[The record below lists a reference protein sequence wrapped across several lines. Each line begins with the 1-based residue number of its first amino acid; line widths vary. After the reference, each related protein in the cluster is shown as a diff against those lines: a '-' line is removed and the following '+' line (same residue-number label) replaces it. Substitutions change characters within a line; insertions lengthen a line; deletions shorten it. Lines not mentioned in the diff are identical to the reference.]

1 MTAKIINLLDH
12 LQKQTKEYRKSA
24 LRKALIDYYQS
35 LNGSGI
41 SIPAFQLADLDIK
54 RIEAENSINYWYK
67 RLINAR

>member
-12 LQKQTKEYRKSA
+12 MQKQTKEYRKSA
-24 LRKALIDYYQS
+24 LRKALIGFYQT
-35 LNGSGI
+35 LNGSEV

-54 RIEAENSINYWYK
+54 RIEAENTIDYWYK